1 MRFFTAV
8 LIIVKNRRLCR
19 LKTYMAEKQTGSVGV
34 VQTKTVRVVDADKP
48 LKLVSG
54 KTIGPIEAAYETY
67 GKLSPAGDNVVLI
80 CHALSGSAHAAGFSD
95 ADNKKPGWW
104 DIMIGPGKGID
115 TDKYFVICSNFLGS
129 CSGTTG
135 PSSINPA
142 TGKPYNLEF
151 PLITI
156 ADMVKVQKLLLDAL
170 GIKQL
175 LSVIGGSMG
184 GMQVLQWAIEY
195 PDIVRSAIVIAA
207 TSRLGAQAIAFDAVG
222 RNAILSDMDAGRVPK
237 KGLATARMIGHIT
250 YLSKESMR
258 EKFGRELRDA
268 DKYSY
273 DFSSEFSVETYLDY
287 QGQSFVDRFDA
298 NSYLYITKAMDYFDL
313 AREYG
318 SVEQAF
324 AKTKSR
330 FLIISFTS
338 DWLFTPGQSEEMVNA
353 LVAQRKPVSY
363 CNILSPYG
371 HDAFLLEPET
381 LGRLISGFL
390 ATTME
395 KPKFEKPSAI
405 SSVRGIERAKRLRVD
420 YELIES
426 LIEPNSHVLDVGCG
440 DGQLLLNLQHDKNII
455 AEGIEVNQV
464 LVLQCVNRG
473 LDIIHRDIERG
484 LEHYPVGTFDYAILS
499 QTLQTL
505 KNPRQVF
512 AELLRVA
519 AKVIIS
525 FPNFAHWKC
534 RANLFFTGRAPR
546 TKQLPFRW
554 YETPNIHF
562 LSLADFEALCD
573 EIGAGIEAKIPLIGS
588 RKSPVKFA
596 PNIFAEQAI
605 YLTSKK

>member
-1 MRFFTAV
+1 
-8 LIIVKNRRLCR
+8 
-19 LKTYMAEKQTGSVGV
+19 MAENQAGSVGI
-34 VQTKTVRVVDADKP
+34 VQTKTVKVIDADKP

-54 KTIGPIEAAYETY
+54 KTLGPIEVAYETC
-67 GKLSPAGDNVVLI
+67 GKPSPAGDNVVFI
-80 CHALSGSAHAAGFSD
+80 CHALSGSAHAAGFSSAGD
-95 ADNKKPGWW
+95 KKSGWW
-104 DIMIGPGKGID
+104 DIMIGPGKAID
-115 TDKYFVICSNFLGS
+115 TNKYFVICSNFLGS

-142 TGKPYNLEF
+142 TGKPYNLDF

-156 ADMVKVQKLLLDAL
+156 ADMVKVQKLLLDKL

-175 LSVIGGSMG
+175 LCVIGGSMG

-195 PDIVRSAIVIAA
+195 PDFVKSAIVIAA
-207 TSRLGAQAIAFDAVG
+207 TSRLGTQAIAFDAVG
-222 RNAILSDMDAGRVPK
+222 RNAILSDIEAGRTPK

-258 EKFGRELRDA
+258 EKFGRELRSA

-287 QGQSFVDRFDA
+287 QGQIFVDRFDA

-313 AREYG
+313 ARDYG
-318 SVEQAF
+318 SIEKAF
-324 AKTKSR
+324 AKTRSR
-330 FLIISFTS
+330 FLIVSFTS
-338 DWLFTPGQSEEMVNA
+338 DWLFTPAQSEEMVNA

-381 LGRLISGFL
+381 LSRLISGFL

-395 KPKFEKPSAI
+395 KPKFERPSVI
-405 SSVRGIERAKRLRVD
+405 SSIKGIERAKRLRVD

-426 LIEPNSHVLDVGCG
+426 LIEPNSRVLDVGCG

-455 AEGIEVNQV
+455 AEGIEVDQE
-464 LVLQCVNRG
+464 LVLQCVNNG
-473 LDIIHRDIERG
+473 LNIIHRDIERG

-512 AELLRVA
+512 SELLRVA
-519 AKVIIS
+519 GKVIVS

-534 RANLFFTGRAPR
+534 RANLFFTGKAPR
-546 TKQLPFRW
+546 TRQLPFRW

-562 LSLADFEALCD
+562 LSLKDFEVFCD
-573 EIGAGIEAKIPLIGS
+573 EIGAKIEVRLALIGS
-588 RKSPVKFA
+588 RQSPVKFA

-605 YLTSKK
+605 YLTSKKQLRQKADS

>member
-1 MRFFTAV
+1 
-8 LIIVKNRRLCR
+8 
-19 LKTYMAEKQTGSVGV
+19 MAENQTDSVGIV
-34 VQTKTVRVVDADKP
+34 ETKFVRVVEADKP

-54 KTIGPIEAAYETY
+54 KTLGPIDAAYETY
-67 GKLSPAGDNVVLI
+67 GKLSPAGDNVVFI
-80 CHALSGSAHAAGFSD
+80 CHALSGSAHAAGFSS
-95 ADNKKPGWW
+95 ADDKKSGWW

-115 TDKYFVICSNFLGS
+115 TNKYFVICSNFLGS

-142 TGKPYNLEF
+142 SGKQYHLDF

-156 ADMVKVQKLLLDAL
+156 ADMVKVQKLLLDKL
-170 GIKQL
+170 GIKQV

-195 PDIVRSAIVIAA
+195 PDLVKSAIVIAA
-207 TSRLGAQAIAFDAVG
+207 TARLGPQAIAFDAVG
-222 RNAILSDMDAGRVPK
+222 RNAILSDMEAGRTPK
-237 KGLATARMIGHIT
+237 NGLATARMIGHIT

-258 EKFGRELRDA
+258 EKFGRDLRIA
-268 DKYSY
+268 EKYSY
-273 DFSSEFSVETYLDY
+273 DFSSEFAVETYLDY

-298 NSYLYITKAMDYFDL
+298 DSYLYITKAMDYFDL
-313 AREYG
+313 EKDYG
-318 SVEQAF
+318 SPEGAF

-338 DWLFTPGQSEEMVNA
+338 DWLFTPVQSEEMVNA

-363 CNILSPYG
+363 CNIFSPYG

-395 KPKFEKPSAI
+395 KPKYEKPFVVPSA
-405 SSVRGIERAKRLRVD
+405 RGIERVKRLRVD
-420 YELIES
+420 YEIIES
-426 LIEPNSHVLDVGCG
+426 LIEPNSRVLDVGCG
-440 DGQLLLNLQHDKNII
+440 DGQLLLSLQHDKNIA
-455 AEGIEVNQV
+455 AEGIEVDQE
-464 LVLQCVNRG
+464 LVLQCVNNG
-473 LDIIHRDIERG
+473 LNIIHRDIERG
-484 LEHYPVGTFDYAILS
+484 LEHYPAKSFDYAILS

-512 AELLRVA
+512 TELLRVA
-519 AKVIIS
+519 AKVIVS
-525 FPNFAHWKC
+525 FPNFAHWRC
-534 RANLFFTGRAPR
+534 RVSLFFAGEAPR

-562 LSLADFEALCD
+562 LSLADFEAFCE
-573 EIGAGIEAKIPLIGS
+573 EIGAKIEAKIPLIGS
-588 RKSPVKFA
+588 RRSPVKFA

-605 YLTSKK
+605 YLTSRK

>member
-1 MRFFTAV
+1 
-8 LIIVKNRRLCR
+8 
-19 LKTYMAEKQTGSVGV
+19 MAENQAGSVGI
-34 VQTKTVRVVDADKP
+34 VQTKTVKVIDADKP

-54 KTIGPIEAAYETY
+54 KTLGPIEVAYETC
-67 GKLSPAGDNVVLI
+67 GKPSPAGDNVVFI
-80 CHALSGSAHAAGFSD
+80 CHALSGSAHAAGFSSAGD
-95 ADNKKPGWW
+95 KKSGWW
-104 DIMIGPGKGID
+104 DIMIGPGKAID
-115 TDKYFVICSNFLGS
+115 TNKYFVICSNFLGS

-142 TGKPYNLEF
+142 IGKPYNLDF

-156 ADMVKVQKLLLDAL
+156 ADMVKVQKLLLDKL

-175 LSVIGGSMG
+175 LCVIGGSMG

-195 PDIVRSAIVIAA
+195 PDFVKSAIVIAA
-207 TSRLGAQAIAFDAVG
+207 TSRLGTQAIAFDAVG
-222 RNAILSDMDAGRVPK
+222 RNAILSDIEAGRTPK

-258 EKFGRELRDA
+258 EKFGRELRGT

-287 QGQSFVDRFDA
+287 QGQIFVDRFDA

-313 AREYG
+313 ARDYG
-318 SVEQAF
+318 SIEKAF
-324 AKTKSR
+324 AKTRSR
-330 FLIISFTS
+330 FLIVSFTS
-338 DWLFTPGQSEEMVNA
+338 DWLFTPAQSEEMVNA

-395 KPKFEKPSAI
+395 KPKFERPSVI
-405 SSVRGIERAKRLRVD
+405 SSIKGIERAKRLRVD

-426 LIEPNSHVLDVGCG
+426 LIEPNSRVLDVGCG

-455 AEGIEVNQV
+455 AEGIEVDQE
-464 LVLQCVNRG
+464 LVLQCVNNG
-473 LDIIHRDIERG
+473 LNIIHRDIERG

-512 AELLRVA
+512 SELLRVA
-519 AKVIIS
+519 GKVIVS

-534 RANLFFTGRAPR
+534 RANLFFTGKAPR
-546 TKQLPFRW
+546 TRQLPFRW

-562 LSLADFEALCD
+562 LSLKDFEVFCD
-573 EIGAGIEAKIPLIGS
+573 EIGAKIEVRLPLIGS
-588 RKSPVKFA
+588 RQSPVKFA

-605 YLTSKK
+605 YLTSRKQLRQKADS

>member
-1 MRFFTAV
+1 
-8 LIIVKNRRLCR
+8 
-19 LKTYMAEKQTGSVGV
+19 MAENQAGSVGI
-34 VQTKTVRVVDADKP
+34 VQTKTVKVIDADKP

-54 KTIGPIEAAYETY
+54 KTLGPIEVAYETY
-67 GKLSPAGDNVVLI
+67 GRLSPAGDNVVFI
-80 CHALSGSAHAAGFSD
+80 CHALSGGAHAAGFNSPND
-95 ADNKKPGWW
+95 KKPGWW
-104 DIMIGPGKGID
+104 DIMIGPGKAID
-115 TDKYFVICSNFLGS
+115 TSKYYVICSNFLGS
-129 CSGTTG
+129 YYGTTG

-142 TGKPYNLEF
+142 TGKPYNLDF

-156 ADMVKVQKLLLDAL
+156 ADMVEVQKLLLDKL
-170 GIKQL
+170 GIRQL

-195 PDIVRSAIVIAA
+195 PDFVKSAIVIAA
-207 TSRLGAQAIAFDAVG
+207 TTSLGPQAIAFDAVG
-222 RNAILSDMDAGRVPK
+222 RNAILSDMEAGRAPK
-237 KGLATARMIGHIT
+237 NGLATARMIGHIT

-258 EKFGRELRDA
+258 EKFGRDLRSA

-287 QGQSFVDRFDA
+287 QGQSFVERFDA

-313 AREYG
+313 AREHG

-330 FLIISFTS
+330 FLIVSFTS
-338 DWLFTPGQSEEMVNA
+338 DWLFTPAQLEEMVNA

-363 CNILSPYG
+363 CNIFSPYG

-381 LGRLISGFL
+381 LGRLIGGFL

-395 KPKFEKPSAI
+395 KPKFERPSVI
-405 SSVRGIERAKRLRVD
+405 SSAKGIERAKRLRVD

-426 LIEPNSHVLDVGCG
+426 LIEPNSRVLDVGCG

-455 AEGIEVNQV
+455 AEGIEVDQE

-473 LDIIHRDIERG
+473 LNIIHRDIERG
-484 LEHYPVGTFDYAILS
+484 LEHYPADTFDYAILS

-512 AELLRVA
+512 SELLRVA
-519 AKVIIS
+519 GKVIVS

-534 RANLFFTGRAPR
+534 RANLFFTGKAPR
-546 TKQLPFRW
+546 TRQLPFRW

-562 LSLADFEALCD
+562 LSLKDFEVFCD
-573 EIGAGIEAKIPLIGS
+573 EIGAKIEVRLPLIGS
-588 RKSPVKFA
+588 RQSPVKFA

-605 YLTSKK
+605 YLTSRK

>member
-1 MRFFTAV
+1 
-8 LIIVKNRRLCR
+8 
-19 LKTYMAEKQTGSVGV
+19 MAENQAGSVGI
-34 VQTKTVRVVDADKP
+34 VQTKTVKVIDADKP

-54 KTIGPIEAAYETY
+54 KTLGPIEVAYETC
-67 GKLSPAGDNVVLI
+67 GKPSPAGDNVVFI
-80 CHALSGSAHAAGFSD
+80 CHALSGSAHAAGFSSAGD
-95 ADNKKPGWW
+95 KKSGWW
-104 DIMIGPGKGID
+104 DIMIGPGKAID
-115 TDKYFVICSNFLGS
+115 TNKYFVICSNFLGS

-142 TGKPYNLEF
+142 TGKPYNLDF

-156 ADMVKVQKLLLDAL
+156 ADMVKVQKLLLDKL

-175 LSVIGGSMG
+175 LCVIGGSMG

-195 PDIVRSAIVIAA
+195 SDFVKSAIVIAA
-207 TSRLGAQAIAFDAVG
+207 TSRLGTQAIAFDAVG
-222 RNAILSDMDAGRVPK
+222 RNAILSDIEAGRTPK

-258 EKFGRELRDA
+258 EKFGRELRGT

-287 QGQSFVDRFDA
+287 QGQIFVDRFDA

-313 AREYG
+313 ARDYG
-318 SVEQAF
+318 SIEKAF
-324 AKTKSR
+324 AKTRSR
-330 FLIISFTS
+330 FLIVSFTS
-338 DWLFTPGQSEEMVNA
+338 DWLFTPAQSEEMVNA

-395 KPKFEKPSAI
+395 KPKFERPSVI
-405 SSVRGIERAKRLRVD
+405 SSIKGIERAKRLRVD

-426 LIEPNSHVLDVGCG
+426 LIEPNSRVLDVGCG

-455 AEGIEVNQV
+455 AEGIEVDQE
-464 LVLQCVNRG
+464 LVLQCVNNG
-473 LDIIHRDIERG
+473 LNIIHRDIERG

-512 AELLRVA
+512 SELLRVA
-519 AKVIIS
+519 GKVIVS

-534 RANLFFTGRAPR
+534 RANLFFTGKAPR
-546 TKQLPFRW
+546 TRQLPFRW

-562 LSLADFEALCD
+562 LSLKDFEVFCD
-573 EIGAGIEAKIPLIGS
+573 EIGAKIEVRLPLIGS
-588 RKSPVKFA
+588 RQSPVKFA

-605 YLTSKK
+605 YLTSRKQLRQKADS

>member
-1 MRFFTAV
+1 
-8 LIIVKNRRLCR
+8 
-19 LKTYMAEKQTGSVGV
+19 MAENQAGSVGI
-34 VQTKTVRVVDADKP
+34 VQTKTVRVIDADKP

-54 KTIGPIEAAYETY
+54 KTLGPIEVAYETC
-67 GKLSPAGDNVVLI
+67 GKPSPAGDNVVFI
-80 CHALSGSAHAAGFSD
+80 CHALSGSAHAAGFSSAGD
-95 ADNKKPGWW
+95 KKSGWW
-104 DIMIGPGKGID
+104 DIMIGPGKAID
-115 TDKYFVICSNFLGS
+115 TNKYFVICSNFLGS

-142 TGKPYNLEF
+142 TGKPYNLDF

-156 ADMVKVQKLLLDAL
+156 ADMVKVQKLLLDKL

-175 LSVIGGSMG
+175 LCVIGGSMG

-195 PDIVRSAIVIAA
+195 PDFVKSAIVIAA
-207 TSRLGAQAIAFDAVG
+207 TSRLGTQAIAFDAVG
-222 RNAILSDMDAGRVPK
+222 RNAILSDIEAGRAPK

-258 EKFGRELRDA
+258 EKFGRDLRGA
-268 DKYSY
+268 DNYSY
-273 DFSSEFSVETYLDY
+273 DFNSEFSVETYLDY
-287 QGQSFVDRFDA
+287 QGQSFVERFDA

-313 AREYG
+313 ARDYG
-318 SVEQAF
+318 SIEKAF

-338 DWLFTPGQSEEMVNA
+338 DWLFTPAQSEEMANA

-395 KPKFEKPSAI
+395 KPKFERPSVI
-405 SSVRGIERAKRLRVD
+405 SSAKGIERAKRLRVD

-426 LIEPNSHVLDVGCG
+426 LIEPNSRVLDVGCG

-455 AEGIEVNQV
+455 AEGIEVDQE
-464 LVLQCVNRG
+464 LVLQCVNNG
-473 LDIIHRDIERG
+473 LNIIHRDIERG

-512 AELLRVA
+512 SELLRVA
-519 AKVIIS
+519 GKVIVS

-534 RANLFFTGRAPR
+534 RANLFFTGKAPR
-546 TKQLPFRW
+546 TRQLPFRW

-562 LSLADFEALCD
+562 LSLKDFEVFCD
-573 EIGAGIEAKIPLIGS
+573 EIGAKIEVRLPLIGS
-588 RKSPVKFA
+588 RQSPVKFA

-605 YLTSKK
+605 YLTSRKQLRPKADS

>member
-1 MRFFTAV
+1 
-8 LIIVKNRRLCR
+8 
-19 LKTYMAEKQTGSVGV
+19 MAEEQTSSVGI
-34 VQTKTVRVVDADKP
+34 VQTKTIRVIEADEP

-54 KTIGPIEAAYETY
+54 KTLGPIDVAYETY
-67 GKLSPAGDNVVLI
+67 GRLSPTGDNAVFI

-95 ADNKKPGWW
+95 ADKKKSGWW

-115 TDKYFVICSNFLGS
+115 TNKYFVICSNFLGS

-135 PSSINPA
+135 PGSINPA
-142 TGKPYNLEF
+142 AGKPYNLDF

-156 ADMVKVQKLLLDAL
+156 ADMVKVQKLLLDKL

-175 LSVIGGSMG
+175 LSVVGGSMG

-195 PDIVRSAIVIAA
+195 PDFVKSAIVIAA

-222 RNAILSDMDAGRVPK
+222 RNAILSDMEADRAPR
-237 KGLATARMIGHIT
+237 KGLAIARMIGHIT

-258 EKFGRELRDA
+258 EKFARDLRIA
-268 DKYSY
+268 EKYSY

-287 QGQSFVDRFDA
+287 QGQSFVERFDA

-313 AREYG
+313 ERDYG
-318 SVEQAF
+318 SVREAF
-324 AKTKSR
+324 ARTKSR

-338 DWLFTPGQSEEMVNA
+338 DWLFTPAQSEEMVNA

-395 KPKFEKPSAI
+395 KPRFEKPPVI
-405 SSVRGIERAKRLRVD
+405 SSVKGVERARRIRVD

-426 LIEPNSHVLDVGCG
+426 LIEPNSRVLDVGCG
-440 DGQLLLNLQHDKNII
+440 DGQLLLNLQHDKNIA
-455 AEGIEVNQV
+455 AEGIEVDQE
-464 LVLQCVNRG
+464 LVLRCVNRG
-473 LDIIHRDIERG
+473 LNIIHRDIERG
-484 LEHYPVGTFDYAILS
+484 LEHYPANSFDYAILS

-512 AELLRVA
+512 VELLRVA
-519 AKVIIS
+519 ARVIVS

-534 RANLFFTGRAPR
+534 RANLFFVGKAPR
-546 TKQLPFRW
+546 TKQLPFKW
-554 YETPNIHF
+554 YDTPNIHF
-562 LSLADFEALCD
+562 MSLEDFEAFCD
-573 EIGAGIEAKIPLIGS
+573 EVGAKIEAKIPLIGS

-605 YLTSKK
+605 YLTSRK

>member
-1 MRFFTAV
+1 
-8 LIIVKNRRLCR
+8 
-19 LKTYMAEKQTGSVGV
+19 MAENQAGSVGI
-34 VQTKTVRVVDADKP
+34 VQTKTVKVIDADKP

-54 KTIGPIEAAYETY
+54 KTLGPIEVAYETC
-67 GKLSPAGDNVVLI
+67 GKPSPAGDNVVFI
-80 CHALSGSAHAAGFSD
+80 CHALSGSAHAAGFSSASD
-95 ADNKKPGWW
+95 KKSGWW
-104 DIMIGPGKGID
+104 DIMIGPGKAID
-115 TDKYFVICSNFLGS
+115 TNKYFVICSNFLGS

-142 TGKPYNLEF
+142 TGKPYNLDF

-156 ADMVKVQKLLLDAL
+156 ADMVKVQKLLLDKL

-175 LSVIGGSMG
+175 LCVIGGSMG

-195 PDIVRSAIVIAA
+195 PDFVKSAIVIAA
-207 TSRLGAQAIAFDAVG
+207 TSRLGTQAIAFDAVG
-222 RNAILSDMDAGRVPK
+222 RNAILSDIEAGRTPK

-258 EKFGRELRDA
+258 EKFGRELRGT

-287 QGQSFVDRFDA
+287 QGQIFVDRFDA

-313 AREYG
+313 ARDYG
-318 SVEQAF
+318 SIEKAF
-324 AKTKSR
+324 AKTRSR
-330 FLIISFTS
+330 FLIVSFTS
-338 DWLFTPGQSEEMVNA
+338 DWLFTPAQSEEMVNA

-395 KPKFEKPSAI
+395 KPKFERPSVI
-405 SSVRGIERAKRLRVD
+405 SSIKGIERAKRLRVD

-426 LIEPNSHVLDVGCG
+426 LIEPNSRVLDVGCG

-455 AEGIEVNQV
+455 AEGIEVDQE
-464 LVLQCVNRG
+464 LVLQCVNNG
-473 LDIIHRDIERG
+473 LNIIHRDIERG

-512 AELLRVA
+512 SELLRVA
-519 AKVIIS
+519 GKVIVS

-534 RANLFFTGRAPR
+534 RANLFFTGKAPR
-546 TKQLPFRW
+546 TRQLPFRW

-562 LSLADFEALCD
+562 LSLKDFEVFCD
-573 EIGAGIEAKIPLIGS
+573 EIGAKIEVRLPLIGS
-588 RKSPVKFA
+588 RQSPVKFA

-605 YLTSKK
+605 YLTSRKQLRQKADS